1 MSALDDLLARI
12 EDPQLR
18 ADIAREIAPLR
29 AEQELGLVFERHLP
43 EATRLYGHPIR
54 RGLSVQYRADE
65 GGDTWQ
71 VVKVADGQAHL
82 RRTVDGEAHTEQAPA
97 ADLVVVRTFGEPI
110 YPGLRSGGRVERG
123 GDKPWHT
130 VINAENYHALETL
143 LYTCAGQVDAI
154 YIDPP
159 YNTGARDWKY
169 NNDYVSAEDGY
180 RHSKWLSFMEKRLL
194 LARRLLN
201 PGNSVLI
208 VTIDEKEYLRL
219 GMLLEQVFPGYKRQ
233 MVTSVIAPQGQAR
246 GREFARVEEY
256 LFVVYVGD
264 AGVSPTSDSMLGATV
279 LDQDDSETPQPVSW
293 INLLRSGTSARRAD
307 RPNLFFPIF
316 VDTTGG
322 KIISVGQPL
331 PDLSTA
337 RETAAA
343 PAGTTAVWPLRSDGT
358 EGRWRVGRDGVVS
371 LLKKG
376 FLRLGR
382 QNKARGTWPIN
393 YVLRSD
399 IARIETGEIEV
410 TGKAPEGYVLLR
422 RANSTASTNLPK
434 TVWNRDRHN
443 AGNHGTALLR
453 SLAPGRSFPFP
464 KSLYAVEDAL
474 RFFVADNPDAVV
486 LDFFSGSGT
495 TAHAVARLNKQDGGR
510 RRSIS
515 VSNNE
520 VSPEEAKAL
529 RAAGLLPG
537 DPKWEAQG
545 IFEHITAPRIRAA
558 ITGQTPD
565 GEPVKGDYKF
575 TDEFPMSD
583 GFDENVEFFTL
594 TYEDPDVVRAGAA
607 FAAVAP
613 LLWLKAGAQGPRI
626 DHNEGGWALP
636 DGGRYGVLFNVD
648 EWPDFT
654 AAINTAVDAGR
665 TVSHA
670 FIVTNS
676 DAQFQ
681 QAAAEL
687 PPETEPVRLYEDYLT
702 SFTINAGGSL

>member
-54 RGLSVQYRADE
+54 RGLSVQYRADD

-71 VVKVADGQAHL
+71 VVKVVDGQAQL

-143 LYTCAGQVDAI
+143 LYTCEGQVDAI

-169 NNDYVSAEDGY
+169 DNDYVASDDDY
-180 RHSKWLSFMEKRLL
+180 RHSKWLAFME
-194 LARRLLN
+194 RRLKICRGLMR
-201 PGNSVLI
+201 SDATLV
-208 VTIDEKEYLRL
+208 VTIDEHEVNRL
-219 GMLLEQVFPGYKRQ
+219 GVLLDQLFPESTRQLVTIVNNPKGVTQGYL
-233 MVTSVIAPQGQAR
+233 S
-246 GREFARVEEY
+246 RVEEY
-256 LFVVYVGD
+256 AFFVFGPD
-264 AGVSPTSDSMLGATV
+264 ARIGSV
-279 LDQDDSETPQPVSW
+279 DDDLLTHRDMADAEGELQRPRW
-293 INLLRSGTSARRAD
+293 KGLLRSGDDSLRAD
-307 RPNLFFPIF
+307 RKDMFYPVWFDESTGRLSHAGEALPLDETPDFSPQDGLTPI
-316 VDTTGG
+316 
-322 KIISVGQPL
+322 
-331 PDLSTA
+331 
-337 RETAAA
+337 
-343 PAGTTAVWPLRSDGT
+343 WPIRRDMK
-358 EGRWRVGRDGVVS
+358 EGRWGVGRSTLNS
-371 LLKKG
+371 LIQQG
-376 FLRLGR
+376 FASLGR
-382 QNKARGTWPIN
+382 FDKKRGTWAVSYLSRQVRDDLSVGLLEVRN
-393 YVLRSD
+393 YD
-399 IARIETGEIEV
+399 EV
-410 TGKAPEGYVLLR
+410 TGVADVVYVDTAAR
-422 RANSTASTNLPK
+422 RIR
-434 TVWNRDRHN
+434 TVWHRSSHD
-443 AGNHGTALLR
+443 AGAHGTDLVGSLLG
-453 SLAPGRSFPFP
+453 AGRTFPFP
-464 KSLYAVEDAL
+464 KSLYAVEDTL
-474 RFFVADNPDAVV
+474 RPLVTGKPDAVV

-520 VSPEEAKAL
+520 VSPDEAKTL
-529 RAAGLLPG
+529 RAAGLVPG
-537 DPKWEAQG
+537 DAEWEAQG

-636 DGGRYGVLFNVD
+636 DGGRYGVLFSVD

-654 AAINTAVDAGR
+654 TAVNTAVDGGA

>member
-54 RGLSVQYRADE
+54 RGLSVQYRADD

-71 VVKVADGQAHL
+71 VVKVVDGQAQL

-143 LYTCAGQVDAI
+143 LYTCEGQVDAI

-159 YNTGARDWKY
+159 YNSGARDWKY

-180 RHSKWLSFMEKRLL
+180 RHSKWLSFMEKRLR
-194 LARRLLN
+194 LAKRLLN
-201 PGNSVLI
+201 PDNSVLI

-219 GMLLEQVFPGYKRQ
+219 GMLLGEMFPGAHSQ
-233 MVTSVIAPQGQAR
+233 MVSVAINPAAVARGSEFRRSDEYAFFVRMGAAAPQAVPLAGDWVTSKGRTHR
-246 GREFARVEEY
+246 GDIRW
-256 LFVVYVGD
+256 D
-264 AGVSPTSDSMLGATV
+264 
-279 LDQDDSETPQPVSW
+279 
-293 INLLRSGTSARRAD
+293 LLRRSSSAAARAD
-307 RPNLFFPIF
+307 RPGMFFPFF
-316 VDTTGG
+316 VKTDGSGVDSIGDAISEDTPR
-322 KIISVGQPL
+322 SEV
-331 PDLSTA
+331 D
-337 RETAAA
+337 A
-343 PAGTTAVWPLRSDGT
+343 PAGTVAVWPIRKDGT
-358 EGRWRVGRDGVVS
+358 EGRWRLGPETARATLEAGYIKLGAVKGESTPIYYLTAGEQAKVADGIY
-371 LLKKG
+371 
-376 FLRLGR
+376 
-382 QNKARGTWPIN
+382 T
-393 YVLRSD
+393 
-399 IARIETGEIEV
+399 V
-410 TGKAPEGYVLLR
+410 TGHDKDGSVLTSTLDTDSR
-422 RANSTASTNLPK
+422 RILPSTQWRVAAHDSTQYGSRLLLELMP
-434 TVWNRDRHN
+434 DR
-443 AGNHGTALLR
+443 R
-453 SLAPGRSFPFP
+453 FPFP

-474 RFFVADNPDAVV
+474 RFFIANKPDALV

-520 VSPEEAKAL
+520 MSPDEAKTL
-529 RAAGLLPG
+529 RAAGLVPG
-537 DPKWEAQG
+537 DAEWEAQG

-626 DHNEGGWALP
+626 DSNEGGWALP
-636 DGGRYGVLFNVD
+636 DGARYGVLFSVD

-654 AAINTAVDAGR
+654 TAVNTAVDGGA

>member
-54 RGLSVQYRADE
+54 RGLSVQYRADD

-71 VVKVADGQAHL
+71 VVKVVDGQAQL

-143 LYTCAGQVDAI
+143 LYTCEGQVDAI

-169 NNDYVSAEDGY
+169 DNDYVASDDDY
-180 RHSKWLSFMEKRLL
+180 RHSKWLAFME
-194 LARRLLN
+194 RRLKICRELMR
-201 PGNSVLI
+201 SDATLV
-208 VTIDEKEYLRL
+208 VTIDEHEVNRL
-219 GMLLEQVFPGYKRQ
+219 GVLLDQLFPESTRQLVTIVNNPKGVTQGYL
-233 MVTSVIAPQGQAR
+233 S
-246 GREFARVEEY
+246 RVEEY
-256 LFVVYVGD
+256 AFFVFGPD
-264 AGVSPTSDSMLGATV
+264 ARIGSV
-279 LDQDDSETPQPVSW
+279 DDDLLTHRDMADAEGELQRPRW
-293 INLLRSGTSARRAD
+293 KGLLRSGDDSLRAD
-307 RPNLFFPIF
+307 RKDMFYPVWFDESTGRLSHAGEALPLDETPDFSPQDGLTPI
-316 VDTTGG
+316 
-322 KIISVGQPL
+322 
-331 PDLSTA
+331 
-337 RETAAA
+337 
-343 PAGTTAVWPLRSDGT
+343 WPIRRDMK
-358 EGRWRVGRDGVVS
+358 EGRWGVGRSTLNS
-371 LLKKG
+371 LIQQG
-376 FLRLGR
+376 FASLGR
-382 QNKARGTWPIN
+382 FDKKRGTWAVSYLSRQVRDDLSVGLLEVRN
-393 YVLRSD
+393 YD
-399 IARIETGEIEV
+399 EV
-410 TGKAPEGYVLLR
+410 TGVADVVYVDTAAR
-422 RANSTASTNLPK
+422 RIR
-434 TVWNRDRHN
+434 TVWHRSSHD
-443 AGNHGTALLR
+443 AGAHGTDLVGSLLG
-453 SLAPGRSFPFP
+453 AGRTFPFP
-464 KSLYAVEDAL
+464 KSLYAVEDTL
-474 RFFVADNPDAVV
+474 RPLVTGKPDALV

-520 VSPEEAKAL
+520 VSPDEAKTL
-529 RAAGLLPG
+529 RAAGLVPG
-537 DPKWEAQG
+537 DAEWEAQG

-626 DHNEGGWALP
+626 DSNEGGWALP
-636 DGGRYGVLFNVD
+636 DGARYGVLFSVD

-654 AAINTAVDAGR
+654 TAVNTAVDGGA

>member
-1 MSALDDLLARI
+1 VSALDDLLARI

-54 RGLSVQYRADE
+54 RGLSVQYRADD

-71 VVKVADGQAHL
+71 VVKVVDGQAQL

-143 LYTCAGQVDAI
+143 LYTCEGQVDAI

-169 NNDYVSAEDGY
+169 DNDYVASDDDY
-180 RHSKWLSFMEKRLL
+180 RHSKWLAFME
-194 LARRLLN
+194 RRLKICRGLMR
-201 PGNSVLI
+201 SDATLV
-208 VTIDEKEYLRL
+208 VTIDEHEVNRL
-219 GMLLEQVFPGYKRQ
+219 GVLLDQLFPESTRQLVTIVNNPKGVTQGYL
-233 MVTSVIAPQGQAR
+233 S
-246 GREFARVEEY
+246 RVEEY
-256 LFVVYVGD
+256 AFFVFGPD
-264 AGVSPTSDSMLGATV
+264 ARIGSV
-279 LDQDDSETPQPVSW
+279 DDDLLTHRDMADAEGELQRPRW
-293 INLLRSGTSARRAD
+293 KGLLRSGDDSLRAD
-307 RPNLFFPIF
+307 RKDMFYPVWFDESTGRLSHAGEALPLDETPDFSPQDGLTPI
-316 VDTTGG
+316 
-322 KIISVGQPL
+322 
-331 PDLSTA
+331 
-337 RETAAA
+337 
-343 PAGTTAVWPLRSDGT
+343 WPIRRDMK
-358 EGRWRVGRDGVVS
+358 EGRWGVGRSTLNS
-371 LLKKG
+371 LIQQGFASLRRFDKK
-376 FLRLGR
+376 
-382 QNKARGTWPIN
+382 RGTWAVSYLSRQVRDDLSVGLLEVRN
-393 YVLRSD
+393 YD
-399 IARIETGEIEV
+399 EV
-410 TGKAPEGYVLLR
+410 TGVADVVYVDTAAR
-422 RANSTASTNLPK
+422 RIR
-434 TVWNRDRHN
+434 TVWHRSSHD
-443 AGNHGTALLR
+443 AGAHGTDLVGSLLG
-453 SLAPGRSFPFP
+453 AGRTFPFP
-464 KSLYAVEDAL
+464 KSLYAVEDTL
-474 RFFVADNPDAVV
+474 RPLVTGKPDAVV

-520 VSPEEAKAL
+520 VSPDEAKTL
-529 RAAGLLPG
+529 RAAGLVPG
-537 DPKWEAQG
+537 DAEWEAQG

-636 DGGRYGVLFNVD
+636 DGGRYGVLFSVD

-654 AAINTAVDAGR
+654 TAVNTAVDGGA

>member
-54 RGLSVQYRADE
+54 RGLSVQYRADD
-65 GGDTWQ
+65 GGNTWQ
-71 VVKVADGQAHL
+71 VVKVVDGQAQL

-143 LYTCAGQVDAI
+143 LYTCEGQVDAI

-169 NNDYVSAEDGY
+169 DNDYVASDDDY
-180 RHSKWLSFMEKRLL
+180 RHSKWLAFME
-194 LARRLLN
+194 RRLKICRGLMR
-201 PGNSVLI
+201 SDATLV
-208 VTIDEKEYLRL
+208 VTIDEHEVNRL
-219 GMLLEQVFPGYKRQ
+219 GVLLDQLFPESTRQLVTIVNNPKGVTQGYL
-233 MVTSVIAPQGQAR
+233 S
-246 GREFARVEEY
+246 RVEEY
-256 LFVVYVGD
+256 AFFVFGPD
-264 AGVSPTSDSMLGATV
+264 ARIGSV
-279 LDQDDSETPQPVSW
+279 DDDLLTHRDMADAEGELQRPRW
-293 INLLRSGTSARRAD
+293 KGLLRSGDDSLRAD
-307 RPNLFFPIF
+307 RKDMFYPVWFDESTGRLSHAGEALPLDETPDFSPQDGLTPI
-316 VDTTGG
+316 
-322 KIISVGQPL
+322 
-331 PDLSTA
+331 
-337 RETAAA
+337 
-343 PAGTTAVWPLRSDGT
+343 WPIRRDMK
-358 EGRWRVGRDGVVS
+358 EGRWGVGRSTLNS
-371 LLKKG
+371 LIQQGFASLGSFDKK
-376 FLRLGR
+376 
-382 QNKARGTWPIN
+382 RGTWAVSYLSRQVRDDLSVGLLEVRN
-393 YVLRSD
+393 YD
-399 IARIETGEIEV
+399 EV
-410 TGKAPEGYVLLR
+410 TGVADVVYVDTAAR
-422 RANSTASTNLPK
+422 RIR
-434 TVWNRDRHN
+434 TVWHRSSHD
-443 AGNHGTALLR
+443 AGAHGTDLVGSLLG
-453 SLAPGRSFPFP
+453 AGRTFPFP
-464 KSLYAVEDAL
+464 KSLYAVEDTL
-474 RFFVADNPDAVV
+474 RPLVTGKPDAVV

-520 VSPEEAKAL
+520 VSPDEAKTL
-529 RAAGLLPG
+529 RAAGLVPG
-537 DPKWEAQG
+537 DAEWEAQG

-636 DGGRYGVLFNVD
+636 DGGRYGVLFSVD

-654 AAINTAVDAGR
+654 TAVNTAVDGGA